1 MNKNQINAERNC
13 RLFQL
18 SRKGFVVQQDKRK
31 KTRAQQKDEA
41 RKAVAF

>member
-1 MNKNQINAERNC
+1 MNKQQVNAERNC

-31 KTRAQQKDEA
+31 KTRAQA
-41 RKAVAF
+41 KAAFRRGQ

>member
-1 MNKNQINAERNC
+1 MNKQQVNAERNC

-31 KTRAQQKDEA
+31 KTRAQE
-41 RKAVAF
+41 KATMRRVAF

>member
-1 MNKNQINAERNC
+1 MNKQQVNAERNC

-31 KTRAQQKDEA
+31 KSRAQIKQQVRRGD
-41 RKAVAF
+41 

>member
-1 MNKNQINAERNC
+1 MNKTQVNAERNC

-31 KTRAQQKDEA
+31 KTRAQE
-41 RKAVAF
+41 KAAMRRVAF